1 MQDGRDLKRVSIIA
15 MYLGIGV
22 VLPGRFTQG
31 FVGVLP
37 ITTRVNL
44 SRMTR
49 MKKQNLAGLFVSA
62 FLCGLPFAGQ
72 AQVNH
77 VNIMPFG
84 DSVTSF
90 GSNPESS
97 YRYWLWQDLQNAG
110 FSNIDFV
117 GSSSGVGDGT
127 PLNSDFDQSYEGG
140 GNDWTSETAL
150 NDANNAASHGAD
162 IVLLDFGSN
171 DFGEGWDLDT
181 TRSNLDQTIEILRGA
196 NPNVIVLIAKPTGW
210 VTTDK
215 SANKFKSQLAS
226 TISKVAKDEKKA
238 GANITVVNLFGGF
251 NAKKDTKDG
260 THPNVQGEQKIA
272 RKYFT
277 ALKKVLKK
285 M

>member
-1 MQDGRDLKRVSIIA
+1 MFQGRITHS
-15 MYLGIGV
+15 
-22 VLPGRFTQG
+22 

-37 ITTRVNL
+37 INSGKNL
-44 SRMTR
+44 STIAP
-49 MKKQNLAGLFVSA
+49 MKKQNLAGLFVGA
-62 FLCGLPFAGQ
+62 CLGVLPLASQ

-90 GSNPESS
+90 GSDPESS

-110 FSNIDFV
+110 FNNIDFI
-117 GSSSGVGDGT
+117 GSSSGVGDGSPAHT
-127 PLNSDFDQSYEGG
+127 DFDQNYEGG
-140 GNDWTSETAL
+140 GNDWTSATAL
-150 NDANNAASHGAD
+150 GDAQHAANQGPD

-181 TRSNLDQTIEILRGA
+181 TRTNLDQTIETIRA
-196 NPNVIVLIAKPTGW
+196 TRSEVIILIAKPTGW

-215 SANKFKSQLAS
+215 TARKFQSQLSS
-226 TISKVAKDEKKA
+226 TISKVVRDEKKA
-238 GANITVVNLFGGF
+238 GANIKAVNLFGGF

-272 RKYFT
+272 RKYFS
-277 ALKKVLKK
+277 ALKPILKK